1 MNKDGMGLGG
11 RQTRREDPVKGGRR
25 RLTGRD
31 GGLGGGMAR
40 KVEKLKK
47 EKTEMNIFRCAS
59 ISSTYPSMSVRP

>member
-25 RLTGRD
+25 RLTGRG

-40 KVEKLKK
+40 QVGADPQKMGIFKKTKVVADLPKAF
-47 EKTEMNIFRCAS
+47 NA
-59 ISSTYPSMSVRP
+59 